1 MWIKTHSAIAKNITR
16 EKIWAIWSDIN
27 NRPAWDLDTE
37 WAELKGP
44 FKEGAV
50 FRFKPKG
57 GPRLSM
63 TITECTPNVSFT
75 DCYKFPFARL
85 YGSHSMKIVPEGL
98 QITVSMKTT
107 GALGFLLRKIV
118 GEKVAADVPAQT
130 KELIKLA
137 NNKNDLS
144 I

>member
-1 MWIKTHSAIAKNITR
+1 MWIKTHSTIVKNVTP
-16 EKIWAIWSDIN
+16 EQIWAVWTDIN

-63 TITECTPNVSFT
+63 TITEATPNVSFT
-75 DCYKFPFARL
+75 DCYKCPFAKL
-85 YGSHSMKIVPEGL
+85 YGIHFMKQTEEGL
-98 QITVSMKTT
+98 QITVSIKIT
-107 GALGFLLRKIV
+107 GLLGFLLRKII

-130 KELIKLA
+130 QELIKLA
-137 NNKNDLS
+137 MKQQ
-144 I
+144 

>member
-1 MWIKTHSAIAKNITR
+1 MWIKTHSTIVKNISP
-16 EKIWAIWSDIN
+16 EQIWAIWSDIN

-57 GPRLSM
+57 GPKLSM
-63 TITECTPNVSFT
+63 TITECTPNMSFT

-85 YGSHSMKIVPEGL
+85 YGAHSMQKVPEGL
-98 QITVSMKTT
+98 QITVSIKIT

-130 KELIKLA
+130 EELIKLA
-137 NNKNDLS
+137 NNKK
-144 I
+144 